1 MEATKRYTV
10 EFNQPEFDC
19 IYEFKRTKSASFEY
33 GNGSVVLVKMNG
45 RHFATIDT
53 RYDPYVMGD
62 FDKWC
67 RDYLLR
73 TINPEFEPVITLE
86 EEEDA
91 DTYSVLYEA
100 FEDYWLYGYADTM
113 GEAIELASKCSDE
126 GWAKVWIEEWNGA
139 EWVRVN

>member
-1 MEATKRYTV
+1 MEITKSYFV

-45 RHFATIDT
+45 RHFASVDT
-53 RYDPYVMGD
+53 RYDHSVMED

-73 TINPEFEPVITLE
+73 TINPEFEPHINSEDE
-86 EEEDA
+86 EE
-91 DTYSVLYEA
+91 TYEVMYESDG
-100 FEDYWLYGYADTM
+100 EYWVYNNAGSL
-113 GEAIELASKCSDE
+113 GEAIELANRCKEE
-126 GWAKVWIEEWNGA
+126 GQTKVWIEKWDGDR
-139 EWVRVN
+139 WVPVN